1 MTLITKEKLV
11 QLQKDVKS
19 IRNICILA
27 HVDHGKTTL
36 ADSLVA
42 SNGKCHLIVHR
53 MIQIRIIPQYLQ
65 IRYYITTNGR
75 TASVHGQP
83 IG

>member
-11 QLQKDVKS
+11 QLQKNVKS

-42 SNGKCHLIVHR
+42 SNGNLLCIDICESLTSI
-53 MIQIRIIPQYLQ
+53 
-65 IRYYITTNGR
+65 
-75 TASVHGQP
+75 
-83 IG
+83 